1 MLYRK
6 RETQWIQLLLF
17 LLTFSLLF
25 TSSIAGPLIGG
36 RGNPSK
42 KIQKETSKAQAG
54 LEELVNE
61 LMKVPHGRHSTTTK
75 TNQHKTMLE
84 DKIIKNH
91 PLGAK
96 TLLSSSSKTTIS
108 TIRLPLEGSP
118 SHLNPC
124 DIGSYADRILN
135 RMFDPLVIPSP
146 HDPLN
151 ITKYV
156 PVMLKAFTEETLRDY
171 TVETLNGT
179 IVGPEDMT
187 RWNLTLREY
196 TWHDGVAL
204 TADDLVFSY
213 QFQKWI
219 TTNADS
225 YNLDEYYG
233 PNKMNYLTVTRI
245 NNTTVS
251 VYLNQTAWYKKRNA
265 LFIPVFPEHIYGHAD
280 TWTNQTG
287 TFNTSNWWEP
297 RWHVD
302 AYDVVAYKIS
312 GSDDPILTGS
322 GPWRLTDFN
331 AEIPQ
336 DATEFS
342 FQRYGDYYWDPYDAN
357 GVLIPG
363 REPLPEDESRLDLIF
378 NPEDPYF
385 WGPYADQLEYHVLN
399 ETEEWNAF
407 GDDTIILIDGHAV
420 LNHTNNI
427 SAAGYPLITGQD
439 NDIGGF
445 SIQCNATY
453 LTRQQKFRLALA
465 YAIDKQNITD
475 TVYSGYA
482 TPIDHPVSTAYDEPW
497 YWDPEDNG
505 YTDLT
510 EPLPSEARDLIASL
524 DQVNDTEETYLQGSP
539 NATWTDSDGNVMVTH
554 DYRTGDPL
562 ALEMAELIQGD
573 LKDAGIKVEL
583 RGMSWGELVGNLLGG
598 SFMLSQHGWSVGGL
612 PLFDLFWNESA
623 YYSVY
628 QWDHPESYYVN
639 TYKFLNART
648 QDEAV
653 PAARKCQEDLYF
665 GQPFLTIEAD
675 QVVETYR
682 ISKWRG
688 IVFSVMGGLT
698 ADSYRKMA
706 LVVGGKGLNY
716 AEGFDHPDG
725 MEVSGTFTFNGSV
738 AVESPLPATI
748 AEIWIDDQDSTYVT
762 MNNETAREILGNIW
776 SISYEVDT
784 TELANGWHTFHYDV
798 LTEELVDLFPA
809 SHFALSF
816 YVDNP
821 VPLTQQTLA
830 MAAISGVVG
839 AVVVGAVVYMV
850 MRRRRPPAE

>member
-1 MLYRK
+1 MK
-6 RETQWIQLLLF
+6 KHAIVLF
-17 LLTFSLLF
+17 LILL
-25 TSSIAGPLIGG
+25 SPLVVVFQAYTPSNGTVRVEGIQTQQEVEVEGG
-36 RGNPSK
+36 G
-42 KIQKETSKAQAG
+42 T
-54 LEELVNE
+54 
-61 LMKVPHGRHSTTTK
+61 
-75 TNQHKTMLE
+75 
-84 DKIIKNH
+84 IKL
-91 PLGAK
+91 PLGEEARQIN
-96 TLLSSSSKTTIS
+96 LMQISSAYDDS
-108 TIRLPLEGSP
+108 LV
-118 SHLNPC
+118 
-124 DIGSYADRILN
+124 N
-135 RMFDPLVIPSP
+135 RMFEFLIATHPKDPYNLSRY
-146 HDPLN
+146 
-151 ITKYV
+151 TG
-156 PVMLKAFTEETLRDY
+156 VMLKNFEKEILIDHTVTLR
-171 TVETLNGT
+171 NGT
-179 IVGPEDMT
+179 SSADIPGWGNTLGGPVNMT
-187 RWNLTLREY
+187 KWTLVLRDGY
-196 TWHDGVAL
+196 TWHDGEDI

-213 QFQKWI
+213 QLMQWMSYFG
-219 TTNADS
+219 DS
-225 YNLDEYYG
+225 QNLDQLFG
-233 PNKMNYLTVTRI
+233 PSNMGYVTCKKI
-245 NNTTVS
+245 NDSAVE
-251 VYLNQTAWYKKRNA
+251 VYETQLGFYQSRLA
-265 LFIPVFPEHIYGHAD
+265 LFIQPVPKHVFGKASM
-280 TWTNQTG
+280 WTRNSSRNE
-287 TFNTSNWWEP
+287 TFDVDNWWNP
-297 RWHVD
+297 GWDVPTTTIR
-302 AYDVVAYKIS
+302 AYEAH
-312 GSDDPILTGS
+312 GPDDPILTGS
-322 GPWRLTDFN
+322 GPW
-331 AEIPQ
+331 IPTYW
-336 DATEFS
+336 DATVPENVRTYLFE
-342 FQRYGDYYWDPYDAN
+342 RYENYYWSPYNEAGAIEHEWMNPEGNYDTVYDPDDPY
-357 GVLIPG
+357 
-363 REPLPEDESRLDLIF
+363 
-378 NPEDPYF
+378 Y
-385 WGPYADQLEYHVLN
+385 WGPYADNLMYRVIRT
-399 ETEEWNAF
+399 ETAEWHSFAREE
-407 GDDTIILIDGHAV
+407 IDIAAGQAV
-420 LNHTNNI
+420 LGHVREITELD
-427 SAAGYPLITGQD
+427 YPILTADD

-445 SIQCNATY
+445 SIQCNGSY
-453 LTRQQKFRLALA
+453 LTRHQKFRFALA
-465 YAIDKQNITD
+465 HALDKRTIVD
-475 TVYSGYA
+475 RIFSGYA
-482 TPIDHPVSTAYDEPW
+482 TPVDHPVSPAYGDYW
-497 YWDPEDNG
+497 YWDPVEDGG
-505 YTDLT
+505 YTNLAD
-510 EPLPSEARDLIASL
+510 PLPDQARSMIAENL
-524 DQVNDTEETYLQGSP
+524 DKVNDDGGEYLQGPPS
-539 NATWTDSDGNVMVTH
+539 AGWTDSDGNVMVTH